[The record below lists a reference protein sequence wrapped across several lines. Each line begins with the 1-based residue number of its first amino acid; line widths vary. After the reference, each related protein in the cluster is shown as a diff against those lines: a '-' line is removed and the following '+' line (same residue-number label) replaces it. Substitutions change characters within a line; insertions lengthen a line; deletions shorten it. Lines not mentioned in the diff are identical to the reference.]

1 MDHPENIDSLAL
13 DTCDQEPIH
22 RPGCIQP
29 FGALVAGPLD
39 LSQAHF
45 VSSNAEDILG
55 VNAGDILGSPIDTL
69 IEGETNHDLRNLLSM
84 STSRNQRERAGRM
97 EIGGRML
104 EIFAHRNA
112 DNLAVLEFEPLDLFG
127 SDSQA
132 PIDRMRMI
140 LAQAANQGDLDQ
152 FLQVCVH
159 GLRSLT
165 RYDRVKAYRYTSN
178 GDGEVVAESRAPQV
192 ESFLGLRYPAWDIPT
207 QARALLVRSPV
218 RMLSDINQIPTDLI
232 GHGQDPDMLDLSLAH
247 LRGVSPVHIQY
258 LRNMG
263 VGATLSIGLVVDGK
277 LWGMF
282 ACHHRTPHLLR
293 SDTRIAV
300 ELFGQM
306 ISLALQQKLEM
317 QSTRARERA
326 EKARRRI
333 LADTDAAA
341 DLLNAFPDLGP
352 ILRSVVAS
360 DGMALV
366 RDDEIEV
373 DGSVPGVEAIRAI
386 GQRAADDDDLVE
398 GTDSLAASGWAQG
411 FDTGNSAGCLQI
423 RCAATAPLQI
433 LFFRDEKTRNIH
445 WAGKPEKDITPSEGE
460 GWKLSP
466 RASFSSY
473 LEQQRHHAEPWDE
486 HDYQAAKE
494 LQRLLMQI
502 TSKDERAQMLRHR
515 DLITHQRQQDLMI
528 AELNH
533 RVKNILA
540 LIRSLSRQAKASS
553 ASLESYAHALE
564 QRIAALAAAHDLAV
578 SNTMQGVSLRNI
590 LETELKPY
598 LAEDTMQVLLAGPIV
613 GLRADVAPMIA
624 LVFHEIVTNANK
636 YGALSTGD
644 GVVKA
649 SWSVSEDGLAF
660 SWREIGGPTVT
671 APTRHGFGQSL
682 IEKAVPY
689 EFDGTATLDF
699 APGGVIF
706 SFTLPPDTLVD
717 MEEES
722 TARIV
727 GRIGEI
733 VKVATGANVLM
744 VEDNIVLAMDMV
756 ESLTRL
762 GAETVETAATVQEAL
777 RLLDGKEFDF
787 AVLDMNL
794 RGVVSFDI
802 AHRLIERGVPFVFVT
817 GYGSSMIV
825 PASLAHVQVL
835 TKPVDDGTLS
845 ASLGKL
851 LAKG

>member
-1 MDHPENIDSLAL
+1 MDHPENIDSLVL
-13 DTCDQEPIH
+13 DTCDREPIH

-39 LSQAHF
+39 LSQVHF
-45 VSSNAEDILG
+45 ASSNAEDILG
-55 VNAGDILGSPIDTL
+55 AAAQDILGSSINDLID
-69 IEGETNHDLRNLLSM
+69 EETNHDLRNLLSM
-84 STSRNQRERAGRM
+84 STSRSQRERAGRLD
-97 EIGGRML
+97 IGGRTL
-104 EIFAHRNA
+104 ELFAHRNA
-112 DNLAVLEFEPLDLFG
+112 DNLAVLEFEPLDFFVTG
-127 SDSQA
+127 GEA

-140 LAQAANQGDLDQ
+140 LAQAANQGDLDH

-165 RYDRVKAYRYTSN
+165 GYDRVKAYRYAPN
-178 GDGEVVAESRAPQV
+178 GDGEVVAESRAPRA

-207 QARALLVRSPV
+207 QARALQVRCPL
-218 RMLSDINQIPTDLI
+218 RMLSDVNQIPADLI
-232 GHGQDPDMLDLSLAH
+232 GRDRDPATLDLSLAH
-247 LRGVSPVHIQY
+247 LRGISPVHVQY

-263 VGATLSIGLVVDGK
+263 VGATLSIGLVVEGK

-282 ACHHRTPHLLR
+282 ACHHMGPHVLR

-306 ISLALQQKLEM
+306 ISLAIQQKMEM

-333 LADTDAAA
+333 LADTDAAT
-341 DLLNAFPDLGP
+341 DLLRAFPDLGP
-352 ILRSVVAS
+352 ILHSVVAS
-360 DGMALV
+360 DGMAVV
-366 RDDEIEV
+366 RDGEVEV
-373 DGSVPGVEAIRAI
+373 DGSVPSREAIRAI
-386 GQRAADDDDLVE
+386 GERVVDDDDLVE
-398 GTDSLAASGWAQG
+398 GTDSLAACGWAQG
-411 FDTGNSAGCLQI
+411 FDTGSVAGCLQI
-423 RCAATAPLQI
+423 RCAVTAPLQI
-433 LFFRDEKTRNIH
+433 LFFRDEKTRNIR
-445 WAGKPEKDITPSEGE
+445 WAGKPEKDIESRGDR
-460 GWKLSP
+460 WHLSP
-466 RASFSSY
+466 RASFASY
-473 LEQQRHHAEPWDE
+473 LEQQRHHAEPWND
-486 HDYQAAKE
+486 HDYEAAKE

-502 TSKDERAQMLRHR
+502 ASKGERAQMARHR

-578 SNTMQGVSLRNI
+578 SNTMQGVSLRTI

-598 LAEDTMQVLLAGPIV
+598 LAEDTMQVLLAGPVV

-624 LVFHEIVTNANK
+624 LVFHEIVTNAAK

-649 SWSVSEDGLAF
+649 NWSMTEDGLTF
-660 SWREIGGPTVT
+660 SWREIGGPTVIP
-671 APTRHGFGQSL
+671 PTRHGFGQSL
-682 IEKAVPY
+682 IEKAIPY
-689 EFDGTATLDF
+689 EFDGTAALDF
-699 APGGVIF
+699 TPGGVVF
-706 SFTLPPDTLVD
+706 AFTLPSGALVD
-717 MEEES
+717 MTEES
-722 TARIV
+722 TSRVV
-727 GRIGEI
+727 GKVGEI
-733 VKVATGANVLM
+733 TRVASGKNVLM

-762 GAETVETAATVQEAL
+762 GAETVETAASVEEAL
-777 RLLDGKEFDF
+777 RLVHRGGFDF

-802 AHRLIERGVPFVFVT
+802 AQALIERGVRFVFVT
-817 GYGSSMIV
+817 GYGSSMDV
-825 PASLAHVQVL
+825 PATLAHVPVL

-845 ASLGKL
+845 TSLGRL
-851 LAKG
+851 LAAG